1 MDSFE
6 RINQSTFIRR
16 PPQESP
22 APGEPTESPALIVL
36 CSWVAAHPKHI
47 AKYTDRHAEEH
58 PGCTLLLLQTSLK
71 DVLFSPTDKT
81 QQPRVLAAADII
93 NGSAAPILFHI
104 FSNGGTVTAS
114 QTLRLLTS
122 ERRAAIQA
130 IALDSCPGHA
140 TYRRTARAVI
150 TSAPKSVRPILPLLV
165 YPALLPQALLGRIG
179 VQDVIT
185 KGRARLNDS
194 ALVPVGARRIYAYSK
209 ADTMVWWEDPC
220 QHAAEAREAG
230 CKDVREIV
238 FERSKHCA
246 HIQEDADKYW
256 EAVVDVLGIG
266 KEDGLGCNNRAT

>member
-1 MDSFE
+1 MDGFE
-6 RINQSTFIRR
+6 RINQSIFIRR
-16 PPQESP
+16 PP
-22 APGEPTESPALIVL
+22 PGEPTDGPALIVV

-58 PGCTLLLLQTSLK
+58 PGCTLLLVQTSLR

-81 QQPRVLAAADII
+81 QQPRVLAAVDII
-93 NGSAAPILFHI
+93 NRSAAPIVFHV

-122 ERRAAIQA
+122 ERRAAVQA
-130 IALDSCPGHA
+130 IALDSCPGRA

-150 TSAPKSVRPILPLLV
+150 ASAPKSIRPILPLLV
-165 YPALLPQALLGRIG
+165 YPALLPLALLGRLG
-179 VQDVIT
+179 VEDVVS

-194 ALVPVGARRIYAYSK
+194 ALVPVSARRIYAYSK
-209 ADTMVWWEDPC
+209 ADTMVWWEDPRE
-220 QHAAEAREAG
+220 HAAEARKAG

-256 EAVVDVLGIG
+256 EAVVDVLGIR
-266 KEDGLGCNNRAT
+266 KTDSGC